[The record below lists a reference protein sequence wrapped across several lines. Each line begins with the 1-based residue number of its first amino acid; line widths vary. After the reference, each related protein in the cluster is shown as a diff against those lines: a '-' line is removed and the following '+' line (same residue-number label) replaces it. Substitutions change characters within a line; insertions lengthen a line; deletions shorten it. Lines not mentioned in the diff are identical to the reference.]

1 MFMVGVG
8 VRSQHDLI
16 YSLDIT
22 SLIMATREDTRAR
35 LRPFGIVFEKS
46 LHDLIRGIRASKDPT
61 AREGFLRDALA
72 DCRNEVRSPDMEIKT
87 MAILKLAYLEMYGFD
102 MSWASFHVLEVM
114 SSARFQQKRV
124 GYLAAIQSFRS
135 DTEVL
140 MLTTNLL
147 KKDLGSAHPLEV
159 SVALSGVSSIVTPSL
174 AQDISDDI
182 VKMLNHSKPYI
193 RKKAVLAMYRIFL
206 QYPEALRT
214 SFQRLKDKLEDPDPS
229 VVSATVN
236 VICELAKQTTSSSK
250 TFLALAPQLYELLT
264 TSNNNWMIIKI
275 LKLFSSLAPTEPRLK
290 PKLLPP
296 ILQLIDSTSAMS
308 LLYEC
313 INCILCGGMLDES
326 DYELARMCVGKLR
339 TFLEQTDQNL
349 KYVGLLAF
357 SKVVKIHPQFIGDHE
372 DVVLECIDDADLTI
386 REKVLEMLSGLVN
399 EDNLYSIVMKLMD
412 QLKANTDEHSQSASF
427 VLPKAYRVL
436 VINKIMELCSKNT
449 YEYIPDF
456 EWFTNILVELVDLA
470 DGFDE
475 VGQEIGRQLRN
486 VSVRVR
492 SVRDITVGSAT
503 QIITNQRSIPSV
515 LPYAVW
521 IVGEYAS
528 FLQYPS
534 QLIESITTLDNVD
547 DDLLKADSI
556 QAIMKIYAS
565 WAGKEGVEW
574 TPQRSSLIK
583 SCTEMITKYLERH
596 STAASFEVQERAV
609 EFLELI
615 KLTAQAIDEH
625 PMGESNP
632 PLFLTLAIPSMFNQ
646 YELNP
651 VARSAQRKIQTP
663 PDLDLD
669 TPIYPRC
676 DYHNSNL
683 EDLTIDESD
692 EEPQSNTPE
701 TVNDDEWKAGGS
713 NNGSGE
719 LTEEEMQRKKM
730 ERIERQKDDPF
741 YISIPS
747 TTNQTPAGSRSD
759 TPAQGE
765 DLIGQSAS
773 PGGATAFMK
782 RPKKK
787 KVEIIQD
794 EKIGDDDEEEE
805 EPAKQPKKSSRLH
818 SKLREL
824 NLEEDNPETAQQ
836 DVADIAQ
843 LRSEMLN
850 AKTAS
855 ETVEVTHKKI
865 KKKSGEKKK
874 KKSSTNPDEK
884 KKKKKSS
891 KKPVDD
897 QSPSDQQQPLT

>member
-1 MFMVGVG
+1 
-8 VRSQHDLI
+8 
-16 YSLDIT
+16 
-22 SLIMATREDTRAR
+22 MATREDTRAR

-46 LHDLIRGIRASKDPT
+46 LHDLIRGIRASRDPT

-206 QYPEALRT
+206 EYPEALRT

-313 INCILCGGMLDES
+313 INCILSGGMLEES

-357 SKVVKIHPQFIGDHE
+357 SKVVKIHPQFIGEHE

-412 QLKANTDEHSQSASF
+412 QLKANNGDHGEDSSSSF

-475 VGQEIGRQLRN
+475 VGKEIGQQLRN

-492 SVRDITVGSAT
+492 SVRDITVVSAS

-534 QLIESITTLDNVD
+534 QLIESITTLDNVE

-583 SCTEMITKYLERH
+583 SCTELITKYLERH
-596 STAASFEVQERAV
+596 STASSFEVQERAV

-615 KLTAQAIDEH
+615 KLAAQAIDEH
-625 PMGESNP
+625 PIGESNP

-651 VARSAQRKIQTP
+651 VARSAQRKIQPP

-676 DYHNSNL
+676 DYYNCDL

-692 EEPQSNTPE
+692 EEPQPNTPE
-701 TVNDDEWKAGGS
+701 TLNDDEWRAGG
-713 NNGSGE
+713 NGSGE
-719 LTEEEMQRKKM
+719 LTEEETQRKKM

-747 TTNQTPAGSRSD
+747 TTNQTPADSRSN

-765 DLIGQSAS
+765 DLIGRSAS

-794 EKIGDDDEEEE
+794 EKIGDDDDDDEIHEQS
-805 EPAKQPKKSSRLH
+805 KQRKKPSRLH

-824 NLEEDNPETAQQ
+824 NLEDDNMEASQQ

-865 KKKSGEKKK
+865 KKKSGDKKK

-891 KKPVDD
+891 KKPTDG
-897 QSPSDQQQPLT
+897 QPPSGEQPDQPLT